1 MGEGQSAKSASVDPQ
16 STWESAKVRS
26 EFQREIYKVRD
37 GRIAADDV
45 QASILAGSA
54 AAVATIGSAAIR
66 DANDSALWLIAIVSL
81 AGLTAFVAL
90 FARREI
96 PSRRGLTEPL
106 DLARDEVQKV
116 HSLKESDV
124 SAVMVYEQCFNAWWA
139 MTKSAE
145 RRENQKRTIYS
156 AAVLLLMAEL
166 VVAAIAISV
175 L

>member
-1 MGEGQSAKSASVDPQ
+1 ML
-16 STWESAKVRS
+16 S

-54 AAVATIGSAAIR
+54 AAVATISSAAIR
-66 DANDSALWLIAIVSL
+66 EANDSALWLIARVAL

-106 DLARDEVQKV
+106 GLARDEV
-116 HSLKESDV
+116 
-124 SAVMVYEQCFNAWWA
+124 
-139 MTKSAE
+139 
-145 RRENQKRTIYS
+145 
-156 AAVLLLMAEL
+156 
-166 VVAAIAISV
+166 
-175 L
+175 

>member
-1 MGEGQSAKSASVDPQ
+1 
-16 STWESAKVRS
+16 
-26 EFQREIYKVRD
+26 
-37 GRIAADDV
+37 
-45 QASILAGSA
+45 
-54 AAVATIGSAAIR
+54 VATIGSAAIR

-124 SAVMVYEQCFNAWWA
+124 SPAMVYEQCFNAWWA

-145 RRENQKRTIYS
+145 RRESQKRTIYS